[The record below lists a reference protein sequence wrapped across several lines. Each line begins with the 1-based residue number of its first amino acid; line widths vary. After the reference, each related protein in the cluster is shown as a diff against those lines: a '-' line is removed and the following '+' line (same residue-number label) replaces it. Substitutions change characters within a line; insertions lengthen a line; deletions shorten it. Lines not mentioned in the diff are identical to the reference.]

1 MLRKEAGQIVPG
13 LLVLL
18 VAILAL
24 GMLAFQIGKAAV
36 LRSGAQTGADA
47 AALAGARNIRD
58 QLIEQVEATGT
69 SSFAAVNPIRV
80 RLAAED
86 YARRNHVHLT
96 NFTMLGP
103 DVRAWAS
110 TDEKV
115 DPPDVDNK
123 GTAKARARV
132 ELGVPGL
139 GIGGG
144 ALGGGGGGAPSGDT
158 SVSDS
163 EWKAL
168 AKDLH
173 DPPGCEDLL
182 KLGHF
187 LQQHGATT
195 LENTALGN
203 PPFAP
208 GGERDTTSYHY
219 RCGNSGA
226 IDLNYPPGAEKA
238 IIDGM
243 LGDLQKLGFRTIWQ
257 VPNHFDHV
265 HVDIANTP
273 SIAPGSGLGGLLGAA
288 GPLQDAFLQ
297 VKLVDWDALSPTG
310 FASGFVGG
318 AGGIPFGPPSPQVAA
333 TMCSVLDRSNASEK
347 VRTAAWETA
356 IVESGVKNLDWGD
369 RDSQGVFQQRPS
381 QGWGSSAQVQD
392 PEYAT
397 ATFVSRAQ
405 AIEGRYSDPGV
416 LAQQVQNS
424 GHPERY
430 AQRAGQ
436 AAALD
441 KKFCGHG

>member
-18 VAILAL
+18 VAILVL
-24 GMLAFQIGKAAV
+24 GLLAFQIGKAAV

-69 SSFAAVNPIRV
+69 ADFARVNPIRV

-86 YARRNHVHLT
+86 YARRNGVRLT

-103 DVRAWAS
+103 DVRAWAE
-110 TDEKV
+110 TKEKV
-115 DPPDVDNK
+115 DPPDVDRK
-123 GTAKARARV
+123 GSARARARV
-132 ELGVPGL
+132 ELGVQGL
-139 GIGGG
+139 GMGTG
-144 ALGGGGGGAPSGDT
+144 ALGGGSTGGGGDT
-158 SVSDS
+158 SISGD
-163 EWKAL
+163 EWKQL
-168 AKDLH
+168 AKELN
-173 DPPGCEDLL
+173 DPPGCDDLYM
-182 KLGHF
+182 LGRF
-187 LQQHGATT
+187 LQEHGGQTI
-195 LENTALGN
+195 ENTRLGF
-203 PPFAP
+203 PPMAP
-208 GGERDTTSYHY
+208 GGERNTTSYHY

-226 IDLNYPPGAEKA
+226 IDLSYAANEKA
-238 IIDGM
+238 IIDGIID
-243 LGDLQKLGFRTIWQ
+243 DLQGLGFRTIWQ
-257 VPNHFDHV
+257 VDNHFDHV
-265 HVDIANTP
+265 HIDISNTP

-297 VKLVDWDALSPTG
+297 VKLVDWNALSPGG
-310 FASGFVGG
+310 FAAGFVGG
-318 AGGIPFGPPSPQVAA
+318 AGGIPFGPPNPQVAA
-333 TMCSVLDRSNASEK
+333 TMCQVLDSMNASDK

-356 IVESGVKNLDWGD
+356 IVESGVKNLSWGD

-397 ATFVSRAQ
+397 AEFVRRAQ
-405 AIEGRYSDPGV
+405 RIEGRFSDPGA
-416 LAQQVQNS
+416 LAQEVQNS

-441 KKFCGHG
+441 RKFCGGG